1 METTLLWVLC
11 ATLIVIGLAGTILPV
26 LPGTVLIF
34 GGIVLGA
41 WIDGFTKVGTATLI
55 VVGVLTVLAL
65 VLDYVAGLLGAKKAG
80 ASKLALLGAAIGTV
94 VGIFMGLVGV
104 LFMPLVGAAIG
115 EYVAQNDQK
124 RAIKVGLSTWVG
136 ILLGMLAKVG
146 ISFVMIGIF
155 LVALFV

>member
-11 ATLIVIGLAGTILPV
+11 ATLIVIGLAGTILPI

-65 VLDYVAGLLGAKKAG
+65 VLDYVAGLLGDRK
-80 ASKLALLGAAIGTV
+80 SV
-94 VGIFMGLVGV
+94 V
-104 LFMPLVGAAIG
+104 
-115 EYVAQNDQK
+115 
-124 RAIKVGLSTWVG
+124 
-136 ILLGMLAKVG
+136 
-146 ISFVMIGIF
+146 
-155 LVALFV
+155 